1 MATKKILIQ
10 VILDDKATKKTKE
23 TEKAVQGLSSKVT
36 ILNKEQRQQIIND
49 EKSAIQKKQLI
60 NSLKQQAAAEMAAAQ
75 ATKDGRAQSGLNN
88 AILLETGRLASDA
101 SYGFTAIA
109 NNLSQVVTLFASFVE
124 TNKGVVESFKQ
135 LGRSL
140 LGIGGFLIA
149 VQLLISF
156 GPKLLR
162 MFNDL
167 IGRSTTL
174 ADVFKESAETV
185 SELNGNFELY
195 IRTLQDSTKTDEE
208 KQIALKKLNEE
219 FPDFIEQL
227 NESGVSTENLK
238 DKTKEAREQTDLYR
252 QSIIDLAIARA
263 AADKIEELAVE
274 QLDILIKRREK
285 LINLGLEDEKAA
297 EKRLEAIYKETE
309 GKKASELLG
318 NRELILLAREAEAIE
333 NVLSFK
339 DKKINKL
346 DEEIDLLLD
355 FTQIS
360 EDSNEKE
367 TKNADDTYDKLLKLL
382 KSYSDKVL
390 LNTAVT
396 EQQRLKIKEEFALQE
411 ARALGASE
419 EQLMIIRRYYA
430 QERLKLDKKLRDQIF
445 TNRRDFDLTGS
456 IFQEE
461 ELTKEQKKLRKRAEF
476 LLQVDKEARAE
487 DITNFLENKAKELNA
502 EQASLKVKK
511 KLTNEERKIRNK
523 ALQDTARYLGQAA
536 SLFGEHT
543 AANKTLRIAGAVMD
557 TYAAADTALATAPV
571 PLNFIQAAAVI
582 AAGIANVKKIM
593 EVKVPNDKGGAR
605 ISAAVATA
613 PTQAPDFNVVGA
625 GGVSQLAT
633 GLADITGKP
642 IQAFVVSKEISSA
655 QELDRNIT
663 NNASL
668 G

>member
-23 TEKAVQGLSSKVT
+23 TEKAVQDLSSKVT

-49 EKSAIQKKQLI
+49 EKSAIQKKNLI

-124 TNKGVVESFKQ
+124 TNKGVVDSFKQ

-140 LGIGGFLIA
+140 FGIGGFLIA

-174 ADVFKESAETV
+174 ADVFKASAETV

-208 KQIALKKLNEE
+208 KEIALKKLNDK

-227 NESGVSTENLK
+227 NESSVSIENLK
-238 DKTKEAREQTDLYR
+238 DKTKEAKEQTDLYR
-252 QSIIDLAIARA
+252 QSIIDLSIARA
-263 AADKIEELAVE
+263 AADKIEELGVE

-285 LINLGLEDEKAA
+285 LINLGLKDEKAA
-297 EKRLEAIYKETE
+297 AKRLEAIYKETE
-309 GKKASELLG
+309 GKKATELLG
-318 NRELILLAREAEAIE
+318 NRELILLAKEAEAIE

-346 DEEIDLLLD
+346 NEEIDLLLD

-367 TKNADDTYDKLLKLL
+367 TKNTDDTYDKLLKLL

-430 QERLKLDKKLRDQIF
+430 QETLKLDKKLRDEILA
-445 TNRRDFDLTGS
+445 NRAGVDLTGS
-456 IFQEE
+456 EFQEE
-461 ELTKEQKKLRKRAEF
+461 ELTKEEKKLRKRAEV

-536 SLFGEHT
+536 TLFGEHT

-633 GLADITGKP
+633 GLADITGRP
-642 IQAFVVSKEISSA
+642 IKAFVVSKEISSA

-663 NNASL
+663 NNAQID
-668 G
+668 

>member
-208 KQIALKKLNEE
+208 KQIALEKLKEE
-219 FPDFIEQL
+219 FPDFIDQL
-227 NESGVSTENLK
+227 DQSGVSIENLK
-238 DKTKEAREQTDLYR
+238 DKTKEAKEQTDLYR

-274 QLDILIKRREK
+274 QLDILIRRREK
-285 LINLGLEDEKAA
+285 LIDLGFENEKAA
-297 EKRLEAIYKETE
+297 KKRLAQAKDELVIAKENFV
-309 GKKASELLG
+309 LG
-318 NRELILLAREAEAIE
+318 DQTVNQLNDEISAIE
-333 NVLSFK
+333 RVLSFK
-339 DKKINKL
+339 DKKLKKL
-346 DEEIDLLLD
+346 DEEIDLLIE
-355 FTQIS
+355 FTKT
-360 EDSNEKE
+360 DNKK
-367 TKNADDTYDKLLKLL
+367 TKGEGDNYDKLLRLL
-382 KSYSDKVL
+382 ESYSQKVL

-411 ARALGASE
+411 AKALGASE

-430 QERLKLDKKLRDQIF
+430 QETLKLDKKLRDEILA
-445 TNRRDFDLTGS
+445 NRKGLELETGTE
-456 IFQEE
+456 FREE
-461 ELTKEQKKLRKRAEF
+461 ELTKEEKKLRKRAET
-476 LLQVDKEARAE
+476 LLQVDKEARAQ
-487 DITNFLENKAKELNA
+487 DITDFLENKAKELNA
-502 EQASLKVKK
+502 ENASFKVKK
-511 KLTNEERKIRNK
+511 KLTDEERKIRNK
-523 ALQDTARYLGQAA
+523 SLQDTARYLGQAA

-557 TYAAADTALATAPV
+557 TYAAADTALATAPI